1 MLSWIILSDSTN
13 SCVFKITDLGSRQ
26 MISARMKNKK
36 YIFNIET
43 NIITASQCP
52 PTSLRGLSARVHAD
66 HEARWRGC
74 KVCGAVG
81 MRAGVRRCIMGLWCE
96 MRTRRGA
103 SAWTHGPGKL
113 GTFVSSTATVPCTE
127 NTFGET
133 LLALLVYLLKLVKKS
148 FRTPLKLY

>member
-66 HEARWRGC
+66 RLKRGGG
-74 KVCGAVG
+74 VV
-81 MRAGVRRCIMGLWCE
+81 RFAGQWACRQGCA
-96 MRTRRGA
+96 GA
-103 SAWTHGPGKL
+103 SWD
-113 GTFVSSTATVPCTE
+113 
-127 NTFGET
+127 FG
-133 LLALLVYLLKLVKKS
+133 A
-148 FRTPLKLY
+148 R